1 MRARLGSKIRGMSGR
16 RWLRGGMR
24 KRGVMMVI
32 GTGFERSKGK
42 ASEVFLGC
50 LVEMVLVIV

>member
-1 MRARLGSKIRGMSGR
+1 
-16 RWLRGGMR
+16 MR